1 MTRLAIRRLDQAGT
15 SALGN
20 VVKADTYQI
29 VAEADRLVVELQAH
43 AAQVCQAAEEAGR
56 EAGEA
61 AGREAGARV
70 VADTVAAAESYLRKS
85 EKRLVGIVMA
95 AVTRILG
102 EFNDVDLATRMVRR
116 LVGEAEEEGG
126 IRLRV
131 SPGQAKAIAQTA
143 RELEAAFPGARTIE
157 VTGDP
162 QVADGACRMQTEL
175 GFVATSIDGQL
186 RALQEALE
194 KYGDE

>member
-1 MTRLAIRRLDQAGT
+1 MTRLAIRRLDQPGT
-15 SALGN
+15 SVLGN
-20 VVKADTYQI
+20 VVKADAYQV

-43 AAQVCQAAEEAGR
+43 AERVCQTAEEAAR

-102 EFNDVDLATRMVRR
+102 EFNDVELATRMVRR
-116 LVGEAEEEGG
+116 LVGEAEEDGG

-131 SPGQAKAIAQTA
+131 SPAQAKAIAATA
-143 RELEAAFPGARTIE
+143 RELEADFPGARTIE

-162 QVADGACRMQTEL
+162 EVADGACRMQTEV
-175 GFVATSIDGQL
+175 GFVDTSIDGQL
-186 RALQEALE
+186 RALREALQ

>member
-1 MTRLAIRRLDQAGT
+1 MTRLAIRRLDQTGA
-15 SALGN
+15 SVLGN
-20 VVKADTYQI
+20 VVKADAYQI

-43 AAQVCQAAEEAGR
+43 AERACQAAEEASR

-102 EFNDVDLATRMVRR
+102 EFDDVELATRMVRR
-116 LVGEAEEEGG
+116 LIDEAEEEGG

-131 SPGQAKAIAQTA
+131 SPAQAKAIAQTA
-143 RELEAAFPGARTIE
+143 RELQAAFPGARTIE
-157 VTGDP
+157 VIADP
-162 QVADGACRMQTEL
+162 EVADGACRMQTEL
-175 GFVATSIDGQL
+175 GFVDTSIDGQL
-186 RALQEALE
+186 RALREALE
-194 KYGDE
+194 TYGDD